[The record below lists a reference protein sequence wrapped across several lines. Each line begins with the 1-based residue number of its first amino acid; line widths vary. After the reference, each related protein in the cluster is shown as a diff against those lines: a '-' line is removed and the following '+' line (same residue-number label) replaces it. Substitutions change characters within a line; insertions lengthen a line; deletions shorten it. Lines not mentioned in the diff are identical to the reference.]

1 LKRNFLIPFVFGA
14 VLAVTGASSFAHHGA
29 ASYDVDKKIVLKGT
43 VTQYLWANPHVLMQ
57 VDAAA
62 EGGQTVHWVVETE
75 NPSAMVNRG
84 WSKDS
89 MKTGD
94 QVTLTVTPVRNGR
107 PYGRIIDVLLP
118 SGQKLQGPHIAD
130 ADTPHEA
137 PGSEAPRQ

>member
-1 LKRNFLIPFVFGA
+1 MKHNFPIALVLGA
-14 VLAVTGASSFAHHGA
+14 VLAIACTPSFAHHGA
-29 ASYDVDKKIVLKGT
+29 ASYDVDKKVELKGT
-43 VTQYLWANPHVLMQ
+43 VAQYLWANPHVLIQ

-62 EGGQTVHWVVETE
+62 EGGQTVRWVVESE

-94 QVTLTVTPVRNGR
+94 QVTLTVTPVKNGR

-118 SGQKLQGPHIAD
+118 SGQKLQGAHIAD
-130 ADTPHEA
+130 ADTPHQ
-137 PGSEAPRQ
+137 PSSSEAPRQ